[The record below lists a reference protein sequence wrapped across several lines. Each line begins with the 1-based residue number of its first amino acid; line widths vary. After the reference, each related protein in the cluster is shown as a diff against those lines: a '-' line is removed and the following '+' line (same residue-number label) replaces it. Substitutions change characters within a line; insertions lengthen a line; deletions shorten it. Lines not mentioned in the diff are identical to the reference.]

1 MSINIWGNI
10 MDVSDFCIKISGP
23 YIEKLKIAF
32 RLFLSSFWLATNHD
46 VTVVL
51 SKSHIKSCKIDQ

>member
-1 MSINIWGNI
+1 

-23 YIEKLKIAF
+23 YIEKLKIAC

>member
-1 MSINIWGNI
+1 
-10 MDVSDFCIKISGP
+10 MDVSDFGIKISGP
-23 YIEKLKIAF
+23 YIEKLKIAY